1 MQPTKAEIYLG
12 DKLVDRVT
20 VHKRSSM
27 GMSEGLMEAFARQQ
41 QMRPTE
47 MFMSP
52 LAVAIALPR
61 LTHDRNQR
69 SLEKHRI
76 TEFLFLAGALQ

>member
-1 MQPTKAEIYLG
+1 MQTSKAEIYLG

-20 VHKRSSM
+20 VYKRSAV
-27 GMSEGLMEAFARQQ
+27 GMSEGVMEAFARQRQ
-41 QMRPTE
+41 LRPHE

-61 LTHDRNQR
+61 LTHDRNER
-69 SLEKHRI
+69 ALEKHRI
-76 TEFLFLAGALQ
+76 TEFLFLSGALQ

>member
-1 MQPTKAEIYLG
+1 MQTSKAEIYLG

-20 VHKRSSM
+20 VHKRSAV
-27 GMSEGLMEAFARQQ
+27 GMSEGVMEAFARQHHL
-41 QMRPTE
+41 PAHE
-47 MFMSP
+47 LFMSP

-61 LTHDRNQR
+61 LTRARNQR

-76 TEFLFLAGALQ
+76 TEFLFLSGALQ